1 MENLNQQPEM
11 EMTAEQL
18 EEQKEKM
25 FEFYKGSLP
34 YLRAQ
39 LEYEEMLLKIDEARF
54 KRTSIQYQFAM
65 MVNPQEKE
73 ETEESDDLT
82 GSDFDIDSTNNTS
95 KRKLKRS

>member
-54 KRTSIQYQFAM
+54 KRSSIQYQFAM

-73 ETEESDDLT
+73 EIEESDDLE
-82 GSDFDIDSTNNTS
+82 GSDFDVDNTS
-95 KRKLKRS
+95 TTAKRKLKRS

>member
-25 FEFYKGSLP
+25 FDFYKGSLP
-34 YLRAQ
+34 YLKAQ

-54 KRTSIQYQFAM
+54 KRTSIQYQYAIM
-65 MVNPQEKE
+65 ANPQDKE
-73 ETEESDDLT
+73 ELEESDDLA
-82 GSDFDIDSTNNTS
+82 GSDFDVDNTNNTS
-95 KRKLKRS
+95 KRKLKRN